1 MLTTAVPDVWR
12 ERCGTGIIHA
22 MSLSFAEKLH
32 MRHRFLRC
40 RFKSEAPSI
49 RFLLEASL
57 EGGTLVDIGANVGVF
72 AYYLSRLAGPSGK
85 VYAFE
90 AQPELGPHLEAVASS
105 FGLDNLTVVNQG
117 LSSQAGVLRMQ
128 RSKAGSGQA
137 SFHHEAGSGLEAI
150 EIPVTTLDIFFAQM
164 PHEPIRFIKCDVEGH
179 ELEVFRGA
187 EGILRQDG
195 PVLLFECHHD
205 QAEQGDLF
213 AFLAS
218 AGYGGVFFHVAPADH
233 ASLLRRT
240 RGRYQPY
247 TAFDRFEYVRPGV
260 RHRNYI
266 FMKDR
271 KRLAELLG
279 S

>member
-1 MLTTAVPDVWR
+1 MR
-12 ERCGTGIIHA
+12 
-22 MSLSFAEKLH
+22 LSFAEKLH

-40 RFKSEAPSI
+40 RYKSEAPSI
-49 RFLLEASL
+49 RFLLESPFAA
-57 EGGTLVDIGANVGVF
+57 GTLVDVGANVGVF
-72 AYYLSRLAGPSGK
+72 AYYLSRLAGPTGK

-105 FGLDNLTVVNQG
+105 FGLENLKIVNRG
-117 LSSQAGVLRMQ
+117 LSSRPGVLKMQ

-137 SFHHEAGSGLEAI
+137 SFHHETGGGLD
-150 EIPVTTLDIFFAQM
+150 EIDVPVTTLDAFFSQT
-164 PHEPIRFIKCDVEGH
+164 PHDPIRFIKCDVEGH

-187 EGILRQDG
+187 EGILREDG

-205 QAEQGDLF
+205 QAEQGELF
-213 AFLAS
+213 AFLAGL
-218 AGYGGVFFHVAPADH
+218 GYDGVFFHVDPADH
-233 ASLLRRT
+233 ASLLHRT
-240 RGRYQPY
+240 RGSYQPY

-271 KRLAELLG
+271 KRLAELLR

>member
-1 MLTTAVPDVWR
+1 MHL
-12 ERCGTGIIHA
+12 G
-22 MSLSFAEKLH
+22 FAEKLH

-49 RFLLEASL
+49 RFLLESPL
-57 EGGTLVDIGANVGVF
+57 TGGTLVDVGANVGVF

-90 AQPELGPHLEAVASS
+90 AQPELGPHLEALASS
-105 FGLDNLTVVNQG
+105 FGLANLTVVNQG
-117 LSSQAGVLRMQ
+117 LSSQPGVLRMQ

-137 SFHHEAGSGLEAI
+137 SFHHGAGGGLEEI
-150 EIPVTTLDIFFAQM
+150 DIPVTTLDTFFAGT
-164 PHEPIRFIKCDVEGH
+164 PHEPIRFMKCDVEGH

-187 EGILRQDG
+187 ERILREDG
-195 PVLLFECHHD
+195 PVLLFECHDD
-205 QAEQGDLF
+205 QARQGDLF
-213 AFLAS
+213 GFLAGL
-218 AGYGGVFFHVAPADH
+218 GYDGVFFHVDRADH
-233 ASLLRRT
+233 DSLLRRT
-240 RGRYQPY
+240 RGSYQPY

-271 KRLAELLG
+271 ERLAELLRSEEG
-279 S
+279 